1 MSSPSRI
8 YTSKKRPDRLWSRAL
23 FYFQPGEIKMSSQ
36 SQINANR
43 QNAQQSTGPKTE
55 TGKAISS
62 HNAVKTALTGVTILL
77 PNEDVEAYKKLG
89 AVLVERYQPVGTLEE
104 HLVQSII
111 NSEWR
116 LLRIPNLEAGIY
128 ALGHAEL
135 ADQFSPL
142 ELELQTYLKYER
154 QLKNLSLQESR
165 LRRMRD
171 KDIAELRAIQTTR
184 QEKEEAEKQATAQK
198 QPAAKPEPPAAAAA
212 PANPNQ
218 PEIGFEFST
227 AETA

>member
-1 MSSPSRI
+1 
-8 YTSKKRPDRLWSRAL
+8 
-23 FYFQPGEIKMSSQ
+23 MSSQ

-89 AVLVERYQPVGTLEE
+89 AVLVERYLPVGTLEE

>member
-1 MSSPSRI
+1 MS
-8 YTSKKRPDRLWSRAL
+8 T
-23 FYFQPGEIKMSSQ
+23 Q

-43 QNAQQSTGPKTE
+43 MNAQHSTGPKTDA
-55 TGKAISS
+55 GKATSY
-62 HNAVKTALTGVTILL
+62 HNAVKTALTGQTILL
-77 PNEDVEAYKKLG
+77 PNEDLEAYQKLG
-89 AVLVERYQPVGTLEE
+89 AVLIKRYQPLGTLEE

-128 ALGHAEL
+128 AIGHTEL

-171 KDIAELRAIQTTR
+171 KDIAELRALQTAR
-184 QEKEEAEKQATAQK
+184 QEKEESSPAQPEKTVPASAIALFNEAK
-198 QPAAKPEPPAAAAA
+198 QAAAA
-212 PANPNQ
+212 NPTIDIS
-218 PEIGFEFST
+218 EIGFEFSST
-227 AETA
+227 AAA